1 MAGFWLDED
10 AHGPR
15 HSARILVLI
24 PVGTSTTLAN
34 SVEPLDLP
42 VSLGGSNAVG
52 KRSRYDNAK
61 ESDRAIDR
69 QTQGAFNVNI
79 HVFPDRCI

>member
-1 MAGFWLDED
+1 MARFWFDED
-10 AHGPR
+10 SHSPR
-15 HSARILVLI
+15 DPARILVLI
-24 PVGTSTTLAN
+24 PVGTVTTLAK
-34 SVEPLDLP
+34 SFEPLDLP
-42 VSLGGSNAVG
+42 VSFGGSSAIG
-52 KRSRYDNAK
+52 KRSRCDNAE